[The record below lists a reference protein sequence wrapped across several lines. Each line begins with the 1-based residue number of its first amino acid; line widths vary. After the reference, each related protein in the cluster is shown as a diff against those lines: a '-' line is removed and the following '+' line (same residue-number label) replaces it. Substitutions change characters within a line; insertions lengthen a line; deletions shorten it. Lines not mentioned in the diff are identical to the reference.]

1 MERFLWIG
9 LAGALGTWTRYL
21 VGLWATKTFGPAFP
35 WGTMIVNITGCFLIA
50 IVMHVAM
57 TTTHISETTRFA
69 LTTGFMGGLTT
80 YSAFNYE
87 TSKLAHE
94 GSWSSAAVNFG
105 VTTVGCLLA
114 GLLGLLV
121 AKKIV
126 GA

>member
-21 VGLWATKTFGPAFP
+21 VQLGAARVVGADFP
-35 WGTMIVNITGCFLIA
+35 YGTLAVNLLGCFLIA

-57 TTTHISETTRFA
+57 TTTHVSDTLRLA

-87 TSKLAHE
+87 TTKLARE
-94 GSWSSAAVNFG
+94 GAVPSAALYLVLT
-105 VTTVGCLLA
+105 VVGCLVA
-114 GLLGLLV
+114 GLLGLALARKLV
-121 AKKIV
+121 
-126 GA
+126 GG